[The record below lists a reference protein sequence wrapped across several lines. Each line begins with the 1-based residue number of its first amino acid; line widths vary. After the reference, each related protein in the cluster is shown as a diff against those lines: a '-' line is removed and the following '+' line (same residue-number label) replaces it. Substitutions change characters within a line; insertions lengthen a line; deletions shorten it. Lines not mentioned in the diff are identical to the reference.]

1 MYYPKITR
9 RTSYKTSNRGT
20 YYSNYS
26 EYHDEISE
34 DCQHRCVYCD
44 ILLKENGG
52 EGMHLDHFRPQK
64 HFPNLSNSPLN
75 LLLACAKCNQ
85 LKSDFWPDEKLSK
98 SHFIDPFSIIRSNH
112 FSVKN
117 TGEVEG
123 LSSQSQYTI
132 ELLSINRPSRRT
144 IRKTRAVKQSAMEV
158 IEHIELELE
167 KLANGSIPDAV
178 SRLPPLC
185 TALSEVRHI
194 LNSL

>member
-9 RTSYKTSNRGT
+9 RTSYKKSKHGT
-20 YYSNYS
+20 YYANYS

-85 LKSDFWPDEKLSK
+85 LKSDFWPDESLSK
-98 SHFIDPFSIIRSNH
+98 SHFIDPFSTTRSDH

-167 KLANGSIPDAV
+167 KLANGSIADV
-178 SRLPPLC
+178 ISRLPPLC